1 MTGTAGLAG
10 TTGMT
15 GFDGSLALK
24 LDFGD
29 VPTRVTSTG
38 SRGRAALRLAP
49 GPAGLS
55 GPDKYRVLDER
66 RRRAQIRAR
75 HLLDMMDLEG

>member
-1 MTGTAGLAG
+1 MAG
-10 TTGMT
+10 TTGVAGQAGLA

-24 LDFGD
+24 LDFGE
-29 VPTRVTSTG
+29 VPSRVTSTG
-38 SRGRAALRLAP
+38 SRGRMALRLAP
-49 GPAGLS
+49 GPGGLS

-75 HLLDMMDLEG
+75 HLLDMMDSEN

>member
-1 MTGTAGLAG
+1 M
-10 TTGMT
+10 M

-24 LDFGD
+24 LDFGLDFGD

-38 SRGRAALRLAP
+38 GRGRAALRLAP
-49 GPAGLS
+49 GPIGLS
-55 GPDKYRVLDER
+55 GPDKYRVLDLR

-75 HLLDMMDLEG
+75 HLLALMDAED

>member
-1 MTGTAGLAG
+1 
-10 TTGMT
+10 MT
-15 GFDGSLALK
+15 GFEGTLALN

-38 SRGRAALRLAP
+38 GRGRAALRLAP
-49 GPAGLS
+49 GPIGLA
-55 GPDKYRVLDER
+55 GPDKYRVLDLR

-75 HLLDMMDLEG
+75 HLLELMDVED